1 MGINKGVHRYLVK
14 FKIIGV
20 PGNFWTD
27 LMLWDVHEKPIRV
40 VLDKAIEQAQH
51 DAGVRFKKKFK
62 SEEVDII
69 SFSLI
74 DYEEH

>member
-1 MGINKGVHRYLVK
+1 
-14 FKIIGV
+14 
-20 PGNFWTD
+20 
-27 LMLWDVHEKPIRV
+27 MLWDVHEKPIRV